1 MRRVELA
8 QRFAAKARSTI
19 DARALAPQLVP
30 DGLSESTIKV
40 IGRAESAATA
50 LALLLASPEFLRR

>member
-8 QRFAAKARSTI
+8 QRFAARAGATV
-19 DARALAPQLVP
+19 DARALGPQLLPGGVSP
-30 DGLSESTIKV
+30 ATSTAIA
-40 IGRAESAATA
+40 RADTPATA